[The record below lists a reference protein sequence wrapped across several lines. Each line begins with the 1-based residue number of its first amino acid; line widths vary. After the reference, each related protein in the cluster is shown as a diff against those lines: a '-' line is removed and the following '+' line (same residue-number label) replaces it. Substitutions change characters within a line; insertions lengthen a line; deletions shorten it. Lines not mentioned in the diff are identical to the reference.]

1 MRRNWCSVLEIKI
14 EVLTIN
20 YLPEDD
26 DRPGL
31 GGGRK
36 YFFQSSFSDFLT
48 GSKAT
53 AVRRN

>member
-1 MRRNWCSVLEIKI
+1 VFYWCSVLEIKI

-20 YLPEDD
+20 ELPEDE